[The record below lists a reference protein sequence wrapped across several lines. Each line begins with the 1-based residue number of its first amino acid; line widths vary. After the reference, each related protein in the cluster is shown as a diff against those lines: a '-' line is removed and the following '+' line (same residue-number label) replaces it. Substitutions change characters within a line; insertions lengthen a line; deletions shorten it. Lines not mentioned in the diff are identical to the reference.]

1 MRSQSR
7 AFRLSAATALAAMLT
22 GAVAPAYAQ
31 APGPAIS
38 ADQGAGLPAVPQ
50 AGANGAP
57 AGDPPG
63 RVGVVASITGTVSF
77 HAADAAQWEPATLNF
92 PVTSGNAFWTEPA
105 ASADLDISAI
115 RITLDETTQFTID
128 TLDDQTLAAT
138 AGQGRVFVAIHAIAE
153 GETDSIRTPRGVVTF
168 TQPGAYEVVVGDTNT
183 PTQVVVDSGAASIS
197 GPGLAT
203 QVGPHQTA
211 DITGTDSFTATLVAE
226 APDGFLTAQITRERP
241 VVANGTAAPP
251 PVVMEMT
258 GYQAV
263 ENTGQWSAAPEY
275 GSVWYPPVDPGW
287 VPYRQGHW
295 SFVAPWGWTW
305 IDNAPW
311 GFAPFHYGRWVQIG
325 PRWAWTPVV
334 PGVVIVGRPYYA
346 PALVTFVGLAAGVA
360 IGVGIGAS
368 VGWIPLGPR
377 EIYRPPYPVSQ
388 RYVRQVNVYNVTNYN
403 APAGNHYINA
413 RAATQVPAS
422 AMQRSQPIAAAARP
436 FTPAQQASLR
446 PLARAPVQ
454 PTQETRGVTP
464 AVANAMHLPPARAAA
479 PHPAS
484 PGPAFQSRPA
494 GAAAV
499 SRPMPNAPQPAA
511 RPMSVAPAPRPVA
524 PQVSPAPRPA
534 AVAPVAR
541 PATPQ
546 AFRPNPAGAPAAR
559 PAPTPAAA
567 PRPNVNPAP
576 APVARPVP
584 ALAPVARPAPAPM
597 ARPSPPPAPMPRPAP
612 APAPMAR
619 PAPPQPAAR
628 PAPPP
633 QAHPA
638 PAPHKEC
645 PQGRPNC

>member
-226 APDGFLTAQITRERP
+226 APDGFFTAQITRERP

-413 RAATQVPAS
+413 RAATQVPAT
-422 AMQRSQPIAAAARP
+422 AMQRSQPIANQARP
-436 FTPAQQASLR
+436 FTPEQQASLR
-446 PLARAPVQ
+446 PLARVPVQ
-454 PTQETRGVTP
+454 PTQETRGVTSG
-464 AVANAMHLPPARAAA
+464 VANAMRLPPAQPGTSRPAAA
-479 PHPAS
+479 P
-484 PGPAFQSRPA
+484 GPTFQPRPA
-494 GAAAV
+494 G
-499 SRPMPNAPQPAA
+499 SPAA
-511 RPMSVAPAPRPVA
+511 SHPNFGGQAPVVQPGIA
-524 PQVSPAPRPA
+524 
-534 AVAPVAR
+534 APVAR
-541 PATPQ
+541 PAPNAPQPVARPVTAAPVSRPAASSVTPAPRPAPAAPMAPVARPTPPQ
-546 AFRPNPAGAPAAR
+546 VVRPNPAPAPA
-559 PAPTPAAA
+559 PAP
-567 PRPNVNPAP
+567 RPAP
-576 APVARPVP
+576 APVARPTP
-584 ALAPVARPAPAPM
+584 APPPVARPAPAP
-597 ARPSPPPAPMPRPAP
+597 A
-612 APAPMAR
+612 
-619 PAPPQPAAR
+619 PAAR

-633 QAHPA
+633 R
-638 PAPHKEC
+638 KEC
-645 PQGRPNC
+645 PAGRPNC